1 MKYVNLKHLGF
12 GEINI
17 NDDFFKTLKED
28 YDGFENWF
36 LRKVSTHEDA
46 YVQLDENGNLQGF
59 LYIKM
64 EEKDIVDDVIPP
76 ISANGIVKA
85 GTFKINAHGTR
96 MGEQFLKILFDY
108 AVDKNAEVCYL
119 TIFDKHKG
127 LIKLIEKYGFV
138 EWGTKGIGEKQ
149 EKVFVKK
156 MRLMTDDILNNYPF
170 VKCHGV
176 RKYMLG
182 IYPKY
187 HSIMFPESILT
198 NESRNIIKDISYTNS
213 IQKKYVCSMSGVE
226 GLKKGDLV
234 VIYRTGEY
242 GKAAEY
248 SAVAST
254 VCTVTDVRTQ
264 DSFSD
269 FEEFYN
275 FSSKYTVFDREDL
288 YYWYNRGKSKV
299 ISMVYNFPLKKRIVR
314 HDLIEKIG
322 LERENYWGFFE
333 LSDKQ
338 FLDIVKCGQAE
349 EYLR

>member
-127 LIKLIEKYGFV
+127 LIKLIEKYGL
-138 EWGTKGIGEKQ
+138 EKHDKGWIVINVSRRVSLNSCFLNSLFRQ
-149 EKVFVKK
+149 
-156 MRLMTDDILNNYPF
+156 RILS
-170 VKCHGV
+170 
-176 RKYMLG
+176 
-182 IYPKY
+182 
-187 HSIMFPESILT
+187 HS
-198 NESRNIIKDISYTNS
+198 
-213 IQKKYVCSMSGVE
+213 
-226 GLKKGDLV
+226 
-234 VIYRTGEY
+234 
-242 GKAAEY
+242 
-248 SAVAST
+248 
-254 VCTVTDVRTQ
+254 
-264 DSFSD
+264 
-269 FEEFYN
+269 
-275 FSSKYTVFDREDL
+275 
-288 YYWYNRGKSKV
+288 
-299 ISMVYNFPLKKRIVR
+299 
-314 HDLIEKIG
+314 
-322 LERENYWGFFE
+322 
-333 LSDKQ
+333 
-338 FLDIVKCGQAE
+338 
-349 EYLR
+349 